1 MPDKIIE
8 IYKHNKL
15 LTIGIEEEYQLCN
28 PETGDLVNI
37 VDKIMDAADSDLR
50 KQFSYELLLSVLE
63 VRTGINQSVEEAV
76 SAIAEMRQKSAALAS
91 QFDIVL
97 GLSGAHPF
105 ADWKDQK
112 FVGTEDYQWVKNQLQ
127 YLARRNITFGLHV
140 HIGIDDPNKAVRV
153 NNTLRRWIAPL
164 MAISANSPFFDGIRT
179 GMMSTRTVQFGT
191 FPRTGIPP
199 HFNGLE
205 EYLDLVNKYI
215 ESGSITKA
223 RQIWWKVR
231 PHLTFGTVE
240 FRMFDVHGSLRR
252 TGAFIALAQALVGQ
266 IIDEFECGKLE
277 QLVNDAY
284 LLDGYWKARRFG
296 LDCDIICPLDG
307 TVCSM
312 RREVEKM
319 LNFVKQFAEK
329 KGTAIWLEEI
339 EDILENGNGAELTLA
354 LAEELGDDLV
364 ALQKRMISEVE
375 YELEEELVQE
385 TVFVKDAIN
394 TDFS

>member
-1 MPDKIIE
+1 MPDKILE

-37 VDKIMDAADSDLR
+37 VDKLMDAADPDLR

-63 VRTGINQSVEEAV
+63 VRTGISQSVEEAV
-76 SAIAEMRQKSAALAS
+76 AAIAAMRRKSAALAS
-91 QFDIVL
+91 QFDVVL
-97 GLSGAHPF
+97 GMSGAHPF

-112 FVGTEDYQWVKNQLQ
+112 FVDTEDYQWVKNQLQ

-153 NNTLRRWIAPL
+153 SNTLRRWIAPL

-199 HFNGLE
+199 HLNGFE
-205 EYLDLVNKYI
+205 EYQTLVDKYI

-240 FRMFDVHGSLRR
+240 LRMFDVHASLRR
-252 TGAFIALAQALVGQ
+252 TGAFIALTQALVGQ
-266 IIDEFECGKLE
+266 IVEDFECGKLE
-277 QLVNDAY
+277 QPVNDVY

-296 LDCDIICPLDG
+296 LDCDIICPFDG
-307 TVCSM
+307 AVYSM
-312 RREVEKM
+312 RDEVKKM
-319 LNFVKQFAEK
+319 LNFVKRFAK
-329 KGTAIWLEEI
+329 KEGTSIWLEEI
-339 EDILENGNGAELTLA
+339 EDILENGNGAAHMLG

-364 ALQKRMISEVE
+364 ALQKRMISSVE
-375 YELEEELVQE
+375 YELEEELV
-385 TVFVKDAIN
+385 
-394 TDFS
+394 

>member
-1 MPDKIIE
+1 MIDKILD
-8 IYKHNKL
+8 IYKQNES

-37 VDKIMDAADSDLR
+37 VDKLMDAADPELR

-63 VRTGINQSVEEAV
+63 VRTGINRTVEETV
-76 SAIAEMRQKSAALAS
+76 VAIGEMRRKSAAIAS

-105 ADWKDQK
+105 ADWKNQK
-112 FVGTEDYQWVKNQLQ
+112 FVDTEDYQWVKNQLQ

-140 HIGIDDPNKAVRV
+140 HIGIDGPNKAVRV
-153 NNTLRRWIAPL
+153 NNSLRRWIAPL

-179 GMMSTRTVQFGT
+179 GLMSTRTVQFGT

-199 HFNGLE
+199 HLDGLE
-205 EYLDLVNKYI
+205 EYQTLVDKYI

-266 IIDEFECGKLE
+266 IIDDFKCGKLE
-277 QLVNDAY
+277 QPVNDTY

-296 LDCDIICPLDG
+296 LDCDIICPFDG
-307 TVCSM
+307 AVRSM
-312 RREVEKM
+312 RQEVEKM

-329 KGTAIWLEEI
+329 NGSAVWLEEI
-339 EDILENGNGAELTLA
+339 ENILENGNGADDMLS

-364 ALQKRMISEVE
+364 ALQKRLISSVE
-375 YELEEELVQE
+375 YELEEELV
-385 TVFVKDAIN
+385 
-394 TDFS
+394 

>member
-1 MPDKIIE
+1 MIDKILD
-8 IYKHNKL
+8 IYKQNES

-37 VDKIMDAADSDLR
+37 VDKLMDAADPDLR

-63 VRTGINQSVEEAV
+63 VRTGINRTVEETV
-76 SAIAEMRQKSAALAS
+76 SAIGEMRRKSAAIAS
-91 QFDIVL
+91 QFDVVL

-105 ADWKDQK
+105 ADWKNQK

-140 HIGIDDPNKAVRV
+140 HIGIDGPNKAVRV
-153 NNTLRRWIAPL
+153 SNSLRRWISPL
-164 MAISANSPFFDGIRT
+164 MAISANSPFFDGVRT
-179 GMMSTRTVQFGT
+179 GLMSTRTAQFGT

-199 HFNGLE
+199 HLDGLE
-205 EYLDLVNKYI
+205 EYQTLVDKYI

-240 FRMFDVHGSLRR
+240 FRMFDIHGSLRR

-266 IIDEFECGKLE
+266 IIDDFECGKLE
-277 QLVNDAY
+277 QPVNDVY

-296 LDCDIICPLDG
+296 LDCDIICPFDG
-307 TVCSM
+307 AVRSM
-312 RREVEKM
+312 RQEVEKM
-319 LNFVKQFAEK
+319 LSFVKQFAEK
-329 KGTAIWLEEI
+329 NGSAVWLEEI
-339 EDILENGNGAELTLA
+339 EDILENGNGADDMLS

-364 ALQKRMISEVE
+364 ALQKRLISSVE
-375 YELEEELVQE
+375 YELEEELV
-385 TVFVKDAIN
+385 
-394 TDFS
+394 

>member
-1 MPDKIIE
+1 MIDKILE
-8 IYKHNKL
+8 IYKQNEP

-37 VDKIMDAADSDLR
+37 VDKLMDAADPDLR

-63 VRTGINQSVEEAV
+63 VRTGINRTVDETV
-76 SAIAEMRQKSAALAS
+76 SAIGEMRRKSAAIAS

-105 ADWKDQK
+105 ADWKKQK
-112 FVGTEDYQWVKNQLQ
+112 FVDTEDYQWVKNQLQ
-127 YLARRNITFGLHV
+127 YLARRNITFALHV
-140 HIGIDDPNKAVRV
+140 HIGIDGPNKAVRV

-164 MAISANSPFFDGIRT
+164 MAISANSPFFDGVRT
-179 GMMSTRTVQFGT
+179 GLMSTRTVQFGT

-199 HFNGLE
+199 HLDGLE
-205 EYLDLVNKYI
+205 EYQTLVDKYI

-266 IIDEFECGKLE
+266 IIDDFKCGKLE
-277 QLVNDAY
+277 QPVNDTY

-296 LDCDIICPLDG
+296 LDCDIICPFDG
-307 TVCSM
+307 AVRSM
-312 RREVEKM
+312 RQEVETM

-329 KGTAIWLEEI
+329 NGTAVWLEEI
-339 EDILENGNGAELTLA
+339 ENILENGNGADDMLS

-364 ALQKRMISEVE
+364 ALQKRLISSVE
-375 YELEEELVQE
+375 YELEEELG
-385 TVFVKDAIN
+385 
-394 TDFS
+394 

>member
-1 MPDKIIE
+1 MIDKILE
-8 IYKHNKL
+8 IYKQNES

-37 VDKIMDAADSDLR
+37 VDKLMDAADPDLR
-50 KQFSYELLLSVLE
+50 EQFSYELLLSVLE
-63 VRTGINQSVEEAV
+63 VRTGINRSVQETVA
-76 SAIAEMRQKSAALAS
+76 AIGEMRRKSAATAS

-105 ADWKDQK
+105 ADWKNQK
-112 FVGTEDYQWVKNQLQ
+112 FVDTEEYQWVKNQLQ

-153 NNTLRRWIAPL
+153 SNTLRRWIAPL

-179 GMMSTRTVQFGT
+179 GLMSTRTSQFGT

-199 HFNGLE
+199 HLDGLE
-205 EYLDLVNKYI
+205 EYQTLVDRYI

-231 PHLTFGTVE
+231 PHLTYGTVE

-266 IIDEFECGKLE
+266 IIDDFECGKLE
-277 QLVNDAY
+277 QPVNDTY

-296 LDCDIICPLDG
+296 LDCDIICPFDG
-307 TVCSM
+307 AIRSM
-312 RREVEKM
+312 RKEVEKM

-329 KGTAIWLEEI
+329 KGTAVWLEEI
-339 EDILENGNGAELTLA
+339 EDILENGNGATDMLA
-354 LAEELGDDLV
+354 VAEELGNDLV
-364 ALQKRMISEVE
+364 ALQKRMISLVE
-375 YELEEELVQE
+375 YELEEELV
-385 TVFVKDAIN
+385 
-394 TDFS
+394 

>member
-1 MPDKIIE
+1 MIDKILE
-8 IYKHNKL
+8 IYKQNEP

-37 VDKIMDAADSDLR
+37 VDKLMDAADPDLR

-63 VRTGINQSVEEAV
+63 VRTGINRTVEETV
-76 SAIAEMRQKSAALAS
+76 VAIGEMRRKSAAIAS

-105 ADWKDQK
+105 ADWKNQK
-112 FVGTEDYQWVKNQLQ
+112 FVDTEEYQWVKNQLQ

-140 HIGIDDPNKAVRV
+140 HIGIDGPNKAVRV
-153 NNTLRRWIAPL
+153 SNTLRRWIAPL

-199 HFNGLE
+199 HLDGLE
-205 EYLDLVNKYI
+205 EYQTLVDKYI

-266 IIDEFECGKLE
+266 IIDDFKCGKLE
-277 QLVNDAY
+277 QPVNDTY

-296 LDCDIICPLDG
+296 LDCDIICPFDG
-307 TVCSM
+307 AVRSM
-312 RREVEKM
+312 RQEVEKM

-329 KGTAIWLEEI
+329 NGTAVWLEEI
-339 EDILENGNGAELTLA
+339 ENILENGNGADDMLS

-364 ALQKRMISEVE
+364 ALQKRLISSVE
-375 YELEEELVQE
+375 YELEEELV
-385 TVFVKDAIN
+385 
-394 TDFS
+394 

>member
-1 MPDKIIE
+1 MIDKILE
-8 IYKHNKL
+8 IYKQNES

-37 VDKIMDAADSDLR
+37 VDKLMDAADPDLR

-63 VRTGINQSVEEAV
+63 VRTGINRTVEETV
-76 SAIAEMRQKSAALAS
+76 VAIGEMRRKSAAIAS

-105 ADWKDQK
+105 ADWKNQK
-112 FVGTEDYQWVKNQLQ
+112 FVDTEDYQWVKNQLQ

-140 HIGIDDPNKAVRV
+140 HIGIDGPNKAVRV

-179 GMMSTRTVQFGT
+179 GLMSTRTVQFGT

-199 HFNGLE
+199 HLDGLE
-205 EYLDLVNKYI
+205 EYQTLVDKYI

-266 IIDEFECGKLE
+266 IIDDFKCGKLE
-277 QLVNDAY
+277 QPVNDTY

-296 LDCDIICPLDG
+296 LDCDIICPFDG
-307 TVCSM
+307 AVRSM
-312 RREVEKM
+312 RQEVEKM

-329 KGTAIWLEEI
+329 NGSAVWLEEI
-339 EDILENGNGAELTLA
+339 ENILENGNGADDMLS

-364 ALQKRMISEVE
+364 ALQKRLISSVE
-375 YELEEELVQE
+375 YELEEELV
-385 TVFVKDAIN
+385 
-394 TDFS
+394 

>member
-1 MPDKIIE
+1 MPDKILE

-37 VDKIMDAADSDLR
+37 VDKLMDAADPDLR

-63 VRTGINQSVEEAV
+63 VRTGISQSVEEAV
-76 SAIAEMRQKSAALAS
+76 AAIAEMRRKSAALAS
-91 QFDIVL
+91 QFDVVL
-97 GLSGAHPF
+97 GMSGAHPF

-112 FVGTEDYQWVKNQLQ
+112 FVDTEDYQWVKNQLQ

-153 NNTLRRWIAPL
+153 SNTLRRWIAPL

-199 HFNGLE
+199 HLNGFE
-205 EYLDLVNKYI
+205 EYQTLVDKYI

-240 FRMFDVHGSLRR
+240 LRMFDVHASLRR
-252 TGAFIALAQALVGQ
+252 TGAFIALTQALVGQ
-266 IIDEFECGKLE
+266 IVEDFECGKLE
-277 QLVNDAY
+277 QPVNDVY

-296 LDCDIICPLDG
+296 LDCDIICPFDG
-307 TVCSM
+307 AVHSM
-312 RREVEKM
+312 RDEVKKM
-319 LNFVKQFAEK
+319 LNFVERFAKKQ
-329 KGTAIWLEEI
+329 GTSIWLEEI
-339 EDILENGNGAELTLA
+339 EDILENGNGAAHMLG

-364 ALQKRMISEVE
+364 ALQKRMISSVE
-375 YELEEELVQE
+375 YELEEELV
-385 TVFVKDAIN
+385 
-394 TDFS
+394 